1 MKVLLASS
9 SLVAEPSLRALL
21 SSRHEVVGG
30 LTTPDRPRGRGRE
43 ITENEFAQLLSVE
56 NIPVYKPQS
65 SAELIE
71 ILTKVKPDVVITI
84 SYGRLIKLD
93 ALRLPKFGW
102 LNVHFSLLPRW
113 RGASPI
119 QRAIAAGDT
128 STGVT
133 VFKIEE
139 GLDTGPIYVQRE
151 YVMRGNEQTAELLDL
166 LSHEA
171 TTSLIESLQMIEDGV
186 EPTPQSESG
195 VTLAPKI
202 TKEEGRIDW
211 HFTNE
216 EIERQIRALSPWP
229 SAWSLFSGQRIA
241 IISAKLS
248 SFDLRPGEILSA
260 DGIHVGCGKD
270 SLQIVE
276 IKPEGKRTMLASEW
290 LRGLR
295 HGTEMGFE

>member
-1 MKVLLASS
+1 
-9 SLVAEPSLRALL
+9 
-21 SSRHEVVGG
+21 
-30 LTTPDRPRGRGRE
+30 
-43 ITENEFAQLLSVE
+43 
-56 NIPVYKPQS
+56 
-65 SAELIE
+65 
-71 ILTKVKPDVVITI
+71 
-84 SYGRLIKLD
+84 
-93 ALRLPKFGW
+93 
-102 LNVHFSLLPRW
+102 
-113 RGASPI
+113 
-119 QRAIAAGDT
+119 
-128 STGVT
+128 
-133 VFKIEE
+133 
-139 GLDTGPIYVQRE
+139 
-151 YVMRGNEQTAELLDL
+151 MRGNVQTAELLDL

-216 EIERQIRALSPWP
+216 EIERKIRALSPWP

-248 SFDLRPGEILSA
+248 SFDLRTGEILSA

>member
-71 ILTKVKPDVVITI
+71 ILNKVKPDVVITI

-216 EIERQIRALSPWP
+216 EIERKIRALSPWP

-270 SLQIVE
+270 SLEIVD